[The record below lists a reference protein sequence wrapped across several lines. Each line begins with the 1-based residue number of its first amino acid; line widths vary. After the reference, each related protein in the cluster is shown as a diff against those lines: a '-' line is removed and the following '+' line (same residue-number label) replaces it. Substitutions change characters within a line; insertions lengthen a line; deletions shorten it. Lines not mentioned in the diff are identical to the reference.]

1 MKLEAIDIFNELIR
15 AGSIRQAAES
25 LNISPTAVVR
35 QLDKLEHSFGSV
47 LVERNPRGIRLTA
60 AGEVLATSTYKVAR
74 ELKTAQQLIDDF
86 KGLRRGRVSIHTNG
100 AAASAILAPVLS
112 EFAQAH
118 PAIFIEV
125 EFSSAQGALDAVAN
139 GTSQFALTMFA
150 PKDARVEVLF
160 RAPVRHEPVMSPDHP
175 LAAQDEISMDALIA
189 HPLALPNRSF
199 GVRRAFDARL
209 HALGLRLDE
218 SAFTTPS
225 LEMQLELAARGSAVL
240 ILPRMTV
247 APMIKA
253 KRLVARPFRPAD
265 QIKSMLELSHAIAQ
279 PQSMASRKLRDF
291 LVAFLGRQLID
302 ADGQDI
308 D

>member
-35 QLDKLEHSFGSV
+35 QLDKLEHSFGSA
-47 LVERNPRGIRLTA
+47 LVERTPRGIRLTA
-60 AGEVLATSTYKVAR
+60 AGEVLAASTYKVAR
-74 ELKTAQQLIDDF
+74 ELKNARQLIDDF

-100 AAASAILAPVLS
+100 AAASAILAPALS
-112 EFAQAH
+112 EFARAY
-118 PAIFIEV
+118 PAITIEV

-139 GTSQFALTMFA
+139 GVSQFALTMFA
-150 PKDARVEVLF
+150 PRDTRVEVLF

-175 LAAQDEISMDALIA
+175 LARHDAIAMDDLIA
-189 HPLALPNRSF
+189 HPLALPNRTF

-209 HALGLRLDE
+209 HALGLHLDE

-225 LEMQLELAARGSAVL
+225 LEMQVELAARCSAVL
-240 ILPRMTV
+240 ILPRMSV
-247 APMIKA
+247 ARLIDTG
-253 KRLVARPFRPAD
+253 RLVARPFRPRD
-265 QIKSMLELSHAIAQ
+265 QIQSMLELSHAIAQ

-291 LVAFLGRQLID
+291 LGAFLKRQLL
-302 ADGQDI
+302 DGPDS
-308 D
+308 

>member
-1 MKLEAIDIFNELIR
+1 MKLQAIDVFNELVR

-35 QLDKLEHSFGSV
+35 QLDKLEHSFGSI

-60 AGEVLATSTYKVAR
+60 AGEVLANSTIKVAR
-74 ELKTAQQLIDDF
+74 ELKTAQQLIDDV
-86 KGLRRGRVSIHTNG
+86 KGLRKGRVSIHTNG

-118 PAIFIEV
+118 PAIIIEV
-125 EFSSAQGALDAVAN
+125 EFSSAQGALDAVAQ
-139 GTSQFALTMFA
+139 GASQFALTMFA

-160 RAPVRHEPVMSPDHP
+160 RAPIRHEPVMSPDHP
-175 LAAQDEISMDALIA
+175 LAAQDQISMDRLIA

-209 HALGLRLDE
+209 HALGLQLDDI
-218 SAFTTPS
+218 AFTTPS

-240 ILPRMTV
+240 ILPRMSV
-247 APMIKA
+247 ARQIETG
-253 KRLVARPFRPAD
+253 RLVARPFRPAD
-265 QIKSMLELSHAIAQ
+265 HIHSLLELSHAVAQ
-279 PQSMASRKLRDF
+279 PQSLASRKLRDF
-291 LVAFLGRQLID
+291 IMEFLKRRLT
-302 ADGQDI
+302 DI
-308 D
+308 S